1 MKNHSKEPGRGVLY
15 WNDKKVEGTKQP
27 DWKGGF
33 TASRDIAAGE
43 WVKMAAWKHK
53 TQVGELVSLAE
64 DNFVPDPSY
73 KKQPEARQPREVT
86 SYDDGEIPF

>member
-73 KKQPEARQPREVT
+73 KKPTEGSTVREY
-86 SYDDGEIPF
+86 SPHDDAIPFN